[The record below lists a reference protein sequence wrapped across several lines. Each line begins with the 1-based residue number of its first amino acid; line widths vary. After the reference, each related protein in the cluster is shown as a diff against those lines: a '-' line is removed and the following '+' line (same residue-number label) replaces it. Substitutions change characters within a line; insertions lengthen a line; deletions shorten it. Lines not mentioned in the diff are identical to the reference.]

1 MRHALGVLLAL
12 TVVAAAADDAH
23 ARKDR
28 DEPAPAPVGVA
39 HVVDGDQAP
48 THVIAGGLGLAQL
61 LVNETSGAPDGAL
74 SVLTLAPG
82 AAVPEHTHETSSE
95 TLFVETGRVEMV
107 IDGVS
112 FSAGAGDAIHI
123 PAGAL
128 HSAVV
133 VGGAESL
140 RAVQVYVGPG
150 PEQRFAAGPL
160 VTSED

>member
-12 TVVAAAADDAH
+12 TVVATAGDAH

-28 DEPAPAPVGVA
+28 DEPASVPVGTA
-39 HVVDGDQAP
+39 HVVSSDAAP
-48 THVIAGGLGLAQL
+48 THEIANGLGLAQL
-61 LVNETSGAPDGAL
+61 FINETTGAPDVAV

-82 AAVPEHTHETSSE
+82 AAVPEHAHETSSE

-107 IDGVS
+107 IDGVA
-112 FSAGAGDAIHI
+112 FAAGAGDAIHI

-128 HSAVV
+128 HSAQVI
-133 VGGAESL
+133 GGAESL

-150 PEQRFAAGPL
+150 PEQRFTAGPL
-160 VTSED
+160 VSSQD